1 MKTLVEKMKPEL
13 FEGSQFEMT
22 TDFMVTCCLRWYFSF
37 QVIFEFSKYIYL
49 SPTSSD
55 GLEPYSFAFTN
66 NGRLIAM
73 SLGTREVFPKYYD
86 YKDLAAIR
94 GPYANAYFLAL
105 NKAEEDVDESVQGK
119 LKDKKV
125 HIGRALI

>member
-1 MKTLVEKMKPEL
+1 
-13 FEGSQFEMT
+13 
-22 TDFMVTCCLRWYFSF
+22 MVAL
-37 QVIFEFSKYIYL
+37 
-49 SPTSSD
+49 
-55 GLEPYSFAFTN
+55 
-66 NGRLIAM
+66 
-73 SLGTREVFPKYYD
+73 SLGTREKFPKYYD

-125 HIGRALI
+125 HIGMAFILIYRSYVVLCTVKQCRCMGSGI

>member
-1 MKTLVEKMKPEL
+1 MSGDYQILYYMLKHK
-13 FEGSQFEMT
+13 
-22 TDFMVTCCLRWYFSF
+22 F
-37 QVIFEFSKYIYL
+37 QTKIL

-66 NGRLIAM
+66 NGRLVAL
-73 SLGTREVFPKYYD
+73 SLGTREKFPKYYD

-125 HIGRALI
+125 HIGKAFILIYRWSVR

>member
-1 MKTLVEKMKPEL
+1 MPKTPI
-13 FEGSQFEMT
+13 SNQN
-22 TDFMVTCCLRWYFSF
+22 
-37 QVIFEFSKYIYL
+37 L

-66 NGRLIAM
+66 NGRLVAL
-73 SLGTREVFPKYYD
+73 SLGTREKFPKYYD

-125 HIGRALI
+125 HIGMAFILTYRSYVR